1 MCRHHVRI
9 HVYICAWSVYVW
21 HLNICHAPESCEN
34 FFRKLRKLSAW
45 MKPPEKFSVL
55 QSMQNRIKM
64 QNGKNGGE
72 DERYREYRKYILMN
86 MNECTQIHTYLHV
99 FTSVF
104 KPRQTIKDTWNFGN
118 RRNIATSRS
127 RLPQTGAGA
136 GSKAT
141 PTKGVN
147 MALISPRSFLVSG
160 PTTSLLAAW
169 ATAKWPNKSGL

>member
-1 MCRHHVRI
+1 
-9 HVYICAWSVYVW
+9 
-21 HLNICHAPESCEN
+21 
-34 FFRKLRKLSAW
+34 

-104 KPRQTIKDTWNFGN
+104 KPRQTIKDT
-118 RRNIATSRS
+118 
-127 RLPQTGAGA
+127 
-136 GSKAT
+136 
-141 PTKGVN
+141 
-147 MALISPRSFLVSG
+147 
-160 PTTSLLAAW
+160 
-169 ATAKWPNKSGL
+169 